1 MGRKN
6 AFRTV
11 QDLLTSSEAVTLGNA
26 VHTEGYL
33 YDDSMANLMTLRDLE
48 PHIRELVDICVAAGI
63 ECDALYQII
72 RIMGE
77 DQ

>member
-1 MGRKN
+1 MGHTN

-11 QDLLTSSEAVTLGNA
+11 NELIESSDAVTLGNA

-33 YDDSMANLMTLRDLE
+33 YEDSIQNLHTLRDLE
-48 PHIRELVDICVAAGI
+48 PHIRELVDICVVAGI

>member
-1 MGRKN
+1 MGHTN

-11 QDLLTSSEAVTLGNA
+11 RELIESSDAVTLGNA

-33 YDDSMANLMTLRDLE
+33 YEDSMANLMTLRDLE
-48 PHIRELVDICVAAGI
+48 PHIRELVDICVASGI

-77 DQ
+77 D

>member
-1 MGRKN
+1 MTN
-6 AFRTV
+6 DVFRTV
-11 QDLLTSSEAVTLGNA
+11 RELIESSEAVTLGNA

-48 PHIRELVDICVAAGI
+48 PHIRELVDVCVSAGI

-72 RIMGE
+72 KIMGE
-77 DQ
+77 D

>member
-1 MGRKN
+1 MGHTN

-11 QDLLTSSEAVTLGNA
+11 RELIESSDAVTLGNA

-63 ECDALYQII
+63 ECDALYHII

-77 DQ
+77 V

>member
-1 MGRKN
+1 MGHNN

-11 QDLLTSSEAVTLGNA
+11 RELIESSDAVTLGNA
-26 VHTEGYL
+26 VHSEGYL
-33 YDDSMANLMTLRDLE
+33 YKDSVENLHTLRDLE
-48 PHIRELVDICVAAGI
+48 PHIRELVDVCVASGI

-77 DQ
+77 D

>member
-11 QDLLTSSEAVTLGNA
+11 QDLLKSSNAVTLGNA

-33 YDDSMANLMTLRDLE
+33 YDDSMADLVTLRDLE
-48 PHIRELVDICVAAGI
+48 PHIRELVDVCVASGI

-77 DQ
+77 D

>member
-1 MGRKN
+1 MTKDV
-6 AFRTV
+6 FRTV
-11 QDLLTSSEAVTLGNA
+11 RELIESSDAVTLGNA

-63 ECDALYQII
+63 ECEALYQII
-72 RIMGE
+72 KIMGE
-77 DQ
+77 V